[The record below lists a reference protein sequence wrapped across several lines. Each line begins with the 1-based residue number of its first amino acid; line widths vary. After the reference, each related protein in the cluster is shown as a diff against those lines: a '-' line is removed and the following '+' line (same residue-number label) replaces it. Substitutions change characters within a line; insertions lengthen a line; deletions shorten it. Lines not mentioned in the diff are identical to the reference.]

1 MGGIYFDI
9 YLSLYMRLVLSRSGY
24 CVDMLFRMNSE
35 LLLLI
40 KDLYFF

>member
-1 MGGIYFDI
+1 MCSIYFDI

-40 KDLYFF
+40 KD